1 MILPVILSGGSGSR
15 LWPVSR
21 EHYPK
26 QFLKLNSDTL
36 TLLQESVQRLEGIE
50 DCLSPLLVC
59 NEQHRF
65 LVAEQLQAMGRVPS
79 RILLEP
85 EGRNTAPALALAA
98 LAALELDKDPLLLA
112 MPADHVIE
120 RPEVFVAA
128 VEQGRALVEAGSL
141 VTFGIKPHAPNTGYG
156 YIRQAEPQGEGY
168 RVDAFVEKPE
178 LELAR
183 QYVESGN
190 YLWNSGIFLF
200 RARQYLAELAEHAA
214 DILQHC
220 EAAYAERKEDMD
232 FLRIGREHFTRCRSD
247 SIDYAV
253 MEHTRNAAV
262 IPMDPGWN
270 DIGAWDA
277 IQALKSRQADADG
290 NAVQGDVLLH
300 GTQGSFVR
308 SESRLVAAVGVKDLI
323 IVETDDAV
331 LVTDKNHAQDT
342 KRIVNAL
349 KAQKRSEHHTH
360 KRVYRPWGHYCTHV
374 ISDGFQ
380 VKEIV
385 VNPGQRLSLQ
395 MHHHRAEHW
404 VVVQGT
410 AKVTQGKGHGDKG
423 PLESFLL
430 SEDES
435 TYIPLGTVHRLE
447 NPGVIPLRLIEVQT
461 GHYLGEDDIVRFD
474 DVYGRAAVEKAD
486 EPQHA

>member
-26 QFLKLNSDTL
+26 QFLKLNSETL
-36 TLLQESVQRLEGIE
+36 TLLQETIRRTENIPE
-50 DCLSPLLVC
+50 CLPPLLVC

-65 LVAEQLQAMGRVPS
+65 LVAEQLQQLGITGS

-85 EGRNTAPALALAA
+85 DGRNTAPALTLAA
-98 LAALELDKDPLLLA
+98 LAALEIDEELQLLV

-120 RPEVFVAA
+120 QPEAFVAA
-128 VEQGRALVEAGSL
+128 VEQGRSLVKEGCL
-141 VTFGIKPHAPNTGYG
+141 VTFGITPHSPNTGYG
-156 YIRQAEPQGEGY
+156 YISKGEALGVGY
-168 RVDAFVEKPE
+168 RVDTFVEKPDRDR
-178 LELAR
+178 AQ
-183 QYVESGN
+183 QYLDSGD

-200 RARQYLAELAEHAA
+200 GARQYLTEIAEHAPK
-214 DILQHC
+214 ILEC
-220 EAAYAERKEDMD
+220 CNAAFAQRQEDLD
-232 FLRIGREHFTRCRSD
+232 FLRIGAKAFAECPSD

-253 MEHTRNAAV
+253 MEHTRRAALV
-262 IPMDPGWN
+262 PMDPGWN

-277 IQALKSRQADADG
+277 IHALSSNTKDDNG
-290 NAVQGDVLLH
+290 NAIQGDVLLH
-300 GTQGSFVR
+300 DVSGSFVR
-308 SESRLVAAVGVKDLI
+308 SDSRLVAAVGVQDLI

-331 LVTDKNHAQDT
+331 LVAGRDHVQDT
-342 KRIVNAL
+342 KQIVNIL
-349 KAQKRSEHHTH
+349 KTQHRSEGQVHQC
-360 KRVYRPWGHYCTHV
+360 VYRPWGHYRTMV
-374 ISDGFQ
+374 ISEGFQ

-385 VNPGQRLSLQ
+385 VNPGQALSLQ

-410 AKVTQGKGHGDKG
+410 AKVTQGQGHGDAESMK
-423 PLESFLL
+423 SFLL

-435 TYIPLGTVHRLE
+435 TYISLGTVHRLE

-461 GHYLGEDDIVRFD
+461 GSYLGEDDIVRFN
-474 DVYGRAAVEKAD
+474 DVYGRVATHAASEEQNA
-486 EPQHA
+486 